1 MNIVEIA
8 TRRRVTVGMVTLTF
22 VLFGLIALL
31 GLKVNLLPDLTYPT
45 LTVRTEYEG
54 AAPLEIE
61 NLISQPVEE
70 AIGVVKNLRKIHSV
84 SRTGQSDVILE
95 FAWGTN
101 MDQAGLDVRDKL
113 DTLQLPLDAKK
124 PVLLRFNPSTDPIMR
139 LSLSMGG
146 DSKGDINEAQLK
158 QLRRFADDELK
169 KRLEPTAGVA
179 AVKVG
184 GGLEDQVDV
193 DIDQQKLRQLNLNI
207 ADVTKRLTDENV
219 NVSGGRIENG
229 SQRYLVRTVNQ
240 FTNLDEMRNLLIK
253 VDGGVP
259 VRLKDIAEVR
269 QGFKERE
276 GIVRVDGH
284 EAIELA
290 IYKEGDGNTVSVAAA
305 VKKQLAKFKDILP
318 PSAKLDTID
327 DQSIFI
333 QSSLDDVRN
342 DAIIGGVLAIL
353 IIFFFLADSWST
365 FIISLSLP
373 ISLITTFFFMG
384 QAGVSLNVMSLGGLA
399 LATGMVVDD
408 SIVVLENIARMRE
421 HGASILEASVKGAKE
436 VSMAVIAST
445 LTTVAVFFP
454 LVFVQGVGGQLFRD
468 QALTVTFAMLISL
481 IVAMTLIPML
491 ASLKGRAPLAYKDE
505 PPSPGWQP
513 TSGFGRGVKR
523 IISPISALFFQWL
536 PRIFA
541 LIGFAIFGVVGK
553 IVGTVLRA
561 VGRVVMMPYNAAAR
575 AYHAFL
581 PKALAYPFAVLGFAT
596 AAFVASLLVIPT
608 LGMDLIPQLAQGRFE
623 MTVKLPPGTALVDT
637 DALVKELETANA
649 KDPNIELIYG
659 VSGTGTRLDA
669 TPTESGE
676 NIARLLVV
684 LKSGVGERGERAATD
699 ALRASMK
706 THPGSEVKFSRPQ
719 LFSFATP
726 LEIELRGYDLV
737 SLEKAG
743 KKLTS
748 LMNASPRFADV
759 KSTVEGGYPEIQ
771 IRFDQDRAAALG
783 LTTKQVA
790 DQVVN
795 KVKGS
800 VATRYSFRDRK
811 IDVLVRAQ
819 ENQRGSVDD
828 IRNLIVGYAQCNAAN
843 SNSANGSSSASGGSS
858 TTSSASTGSS
868 GSTSGTGTSG
878 NTSSSGSSN
887 SSTNTCAPIRLSS
900 VAEVVSTVG
909 PSEIHRISQERVAI
923 VSANLHYGD
932 LGTAVNEVRQLIR
945 DNPLAAGVTTH
956 IGGQSEELD
965 ASVSSLV
972 FALGLAIFL
981 VYLVMASQFESLLH
995 PFVIMFS
1002 IPLALVGAVLALKLT
1017 FTPLSVVVFIG
1028 LIMLAGIVVK
1038 NAIVLI
1044 DRVNQLREEG
1054 VAKLDAIAQ
1063 AAESRLRPITMTTLC
1078 TLIGFLPL
1086 AIGLG
1091 DGSEVRAPM
1100 AITVIGGLAISTLLT
1115 LVVIPV
1121 VYNLLDRRSDA
1132 AYRERGE
1139 RKTKAV
1145 LEEAPI
1151 APHGATL

>member
-1 MNIVEIA
+1 VNIVEMA

-22 VLFGLIALL
+22 VLFGLIALT

-54 AAPLEIE
+54 AAPMEIE

-84 SRTGQSDVILE
+84 SRTGQSDVVLE

-113 DTLQLPLDAKK
+113 DILQLPLDAKK

-139 LSLSMGG
+139 LSLSVAAAGG
-146 DSKGDINEAQLK
+146 KSEVNEAELK

-169 KRLEPTAGVA
+169 KRLEPTPGVA

-184 GGLEDQVDV
+184 GGLEDQIDV
-193 DIDQQKLRQLNLNI
+193 EIDQQRLQQVNLNV
-207 ADVTKRLTDENV
+207 ADVTKRLADENV

-240 FTNLDEMRNLLIK
+240 FGNLDEMRNLLIK
-253 VDGGVP
+253 VDAGVP

-269 QGFKERE
+269 QGYKERE
-276 GIVRVDGH
+276 GVVRVDGH

-290 IYKEGDGNTVSVAAA
+290 VYKEGDANTVSVAAA
-305 VKKQLAKFKDILP
+305 VKKQLERLKPILP
-318 PSAKLDTID
+318 SNAKLDTID

-342 DAIIGGVLAIL
+342 DAIIGGILAVL

-373 ISLITTFFFMG
+373 ISLIATFFFMG

-408 SIVVLENIARMRE
+408 SIVVLENIARLRE
-421 HGASILEASVKGAKE
+421 QGMGIVEAAVKGARE

-454 LVFVQGVGGQLFRD
+454 LVFVQGVAGQLFRD

-481 IVAMTLIPML
+481 VVAMTLIPML
-491 ASLKGRAPLAYKDE
+491 ASLRGRSPIAYKDE
-505 PPSPGWQP
+505 EPSPGWQP
-513 TSGFGRGVKR
+513 TSRAGHRVKAVV
-523 IISPISALFFQWL
+523 SPVSRLFFRWIPL
-536 PRIFA
+536 LFMRAVFIVS
-541 LIGFAIFGVVGK
+541 GTVGVVIGK
-553 IVGTVLRA
+553 ALRA
-561 VGRVVMMPYNAAAR
+561 VGRVVLMPYNAAAS
-575 AYHAFL
+575 AYRTFL
-581 PKALAYPFAVLGFAT
+581 PKALSHPWKVLGFAA
-596 AAFVASLLVIPT
+596 AAFIASIALIPT
-608 LGMDLIPQLAQGRFE
+608 LGMDLIPSLAQGRFE
-623 MTVKLPPGTALVDT
+623 MTVKQPPGTALIDT
-637 DALVKELETANA
+637 DKLVAELEQKNA
-649 KDPNIELIYG
+649 KDPNIALIYG

-676 NIARLLVV
+676 NIARLLIV
-684 LKSGVGERGERAATD
+684 LKPGVGERGERAATE
-699 ALRASMK
+699 ALRASMA
-706 THPGSEVKFSRPQ
+706 TRAGTEVKFSRPQ

-726 LEIELRGYDLV
+726 LEIELRGYDLA

-771 IRFDQDRAAALG
+771 IHFDQQRAAALG
-783 LTTKQVA
+783 LTTKQVS
-790 DQVVN
+790 DQIVN
-795 KVKGS
+795 KVRGS

-819 ENQRGSVDD
+819 ADQRASVDD
-828 IRNLIVGYAQCNAAN
+828 IRNLIVGYSPVAAAAGAT
-843 SNSANGSSSASGGSS
+843 SAATTAAAATTTATSAATGS
-858 TTSSASTGSS
+858 TASTAMGR
-868 GSTSGTGTSG
+868 
-878 NTSSSGSSN
+878 
-887 SSTNTCAPIRLSS
+887 PVRLSA
-900 VAEVVSTVG
+900 VADVVSSQG

-932 LGTAVNEVRQLIR
+932 LGSAVTEVRQLIR
-945 DNPLAAGVTTH
+945 ENPLAAGVTSH

-965 ASVSSLV
+965 ASVKSLI
-972 FALGLAIFL
+972 FALALAIFL

-1017 FTPLSVVVFIG
+1017 STPLSVVVFIG

-1054 VAKLDAIAQ
+1054 VDKINAIIQ
-1063 AAESRLRPITMTTLC
+1063 AAESRLRPISMTTLC
-1078 TLIGFLPL
+1078 TLLGFMPL
-1086 AIGLG
+1086 AIGVG
-1091 DGSEVRAPM
+1091 DGNEVRAPM
-1100 AITVIGGLAISTLLT
+1100 AITVIGGLLVSTLLT
-1115 LVVIPV
+1115 LVVIPA
-1121 VYNLLDRRSDA
+1121 VYVLLDRRSDEV
-1132 AYRERGE
+1132 YRERGA
-1139 RKTKAV
+1139 RKHNV
-1145 LEEAPI
+1145 VVDE
-1151 APHGATL
+1151 ATLAAGAAMS